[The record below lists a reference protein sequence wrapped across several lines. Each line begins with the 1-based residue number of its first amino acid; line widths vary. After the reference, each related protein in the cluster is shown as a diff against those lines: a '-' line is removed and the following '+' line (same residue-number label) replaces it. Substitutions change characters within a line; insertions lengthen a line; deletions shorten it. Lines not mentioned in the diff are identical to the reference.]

1 MNHIVGV
8 LSDDTTQSTE
18 LKNWFILSNLI
29 ARSKIGLSNEVNI
42 IKLLIMNNKF
52 TINKEQLINY

>member
-8 LSDDTTQSTE
+8 LSDTTQSTE
-18 LKNWFILSNLI
+18 LENWFILSNLI